1 MEKTIFALRNS
12 RKLDFKEA
20 GENPGSLGKNKFVKI
35 CLFQEHSP
43 AQWVYMEAYIGD
55 FWVKFL
61 KVLFRWHSTQDE
73 LLSIQR

>member
-35 CLFQEHSP
+35 CLFQELSP
-43 AQWVYMEAYIGD
+43 AQWVYMEAYRR
-55 FWVKFL
+55 FL
-61 KVLFRWHSTQDE
+61 GEVFEGFFPLAFDSG
-73 LLSIQR
+73 